1 MTLYAVILTNEALAD
16 SERLQDFLTANN
28 DPLETSLMSF
38 ITDAFDILTH
48 QPGIGRPVKEGLR
61 ELIIERGA
69 SGYLAKYSIDRAA
82 LTVRVLR
89 LRHQKEIGY
98 STINY

>member
-1 MTLYAVILTNEALAD
+1 MTLYAVVLTTEALAD

-28 DPLETSLMSF
+28 DPLELRLMSF
-38 ITDAFDILTH
+38 LTNAFDVLTH
-48 QPGIGRPVKEGLR
+48 QPGIGRPMKEGLR
-61 ELIIERGA
+61 ELIIERGT

-82 LTVRVLR
+82 RTVRVLR

-98 STINY
+98 PKITY

>member
-28 DPLETSLMSF
+28 DPLEASLMSF

>member
-1 MTLYAVILTNEALAD
+1 MTQYAVILTNEALAD
-16 SERLQDFLTANN
+16 YERLQDFLAAKS
-28 DPLETSLMSF
+28 DPLELDLMSF
-38 ITDAFDILTH
+38 ITNAIEILTH
-48 QPGIGRPVKEGLR
+48 QPGIGRPVQEGLR
-61 ELIIERGA
+61 ELIIERGS